1 MVERVVRRQVQAA
14 PKPTPRPKGNRRR
27 WRDDDLIEIV
37 GVMPKSPKQQRQE
50 LIDELRPLAPKRS
63 GDFLLKRIAMWPEG
77 RENYAL
83 AITAREGTLTVTLT
97 PEMVAKMRE
106 VFEEDT
112 EMEMLFD

>member
-77 RENYAL
+77 REKSNTDGDVDAGDGGQD
-83 AITAREGTLTVTLT
+83 ARGVRGGYGNGDAVRLERSG
-97 PEMVAKMRE
+97 ANG
-106 VFEEDT
+106 
-112 EMEMLFD
+112 